1 MPMTA
6 MDQSSLYSLVYTST
20 ASRPLAKS
28 DLENILTSARKRNL
42 QAQVTGLL
50 LFTDGKFMQYLEG
63 PKAGVLA
70 IFEII
75 KTSSLHQDMIAIS
88 QQPLERREYGE
99 WSMAFLADVDAHVLP
114 RAVEDAPLIARLE
127 ASTTD
132 TSTLAQTQLADFWKK
147 PEIPSRS

>member
-1 MPMTA
+1 MTA
-6 MDQSSLYSLVYTST
+6 MDHSFLYSLVYTST
-20 ASRPLAKS
+20 ASRLLAKS
-28 DLENILTSARKRNL
+28 DLENILSSARKRNL

-63 PKAGVLA
+63 PKAGVLS
-70 IFEII
+70 IFETI
-75 KTSSLHQDMIAIS
+75 KSSSLHQDIIEIS

-114 RAVEDAPLIARLE
+114 RGMEDGPLMDRLE
-127 ASTTD
+127 AAATS

-147 PEIPSRS
+147 H